1 MNLLITA
8 GPTRE
13 AIDPVRFL
21 SNRSSGRMGYALA
34 QAALEVGHRVTL
46 VSGPV
51 SILAPQGVTL
61 VRVESA
67 QEMFEAVREHL
78 PHQDAAI
85 FAAAVADY
93 RPAQVAGQ
101 KIKKAS
107 EELTLKLER
116 TPDILGS
123 ARSVFGFKGLLVGF
137 AAETQDLVAHA
148 QDKLRRKGC
157 DLLIAND
164 VSRPGTGFDS
174 EENEVTLL
182 LPDTPPQALPRGPKA
197 AIAGEILRVMA
208 GLRHPTITA

>member
-13 AIDPVRFL
+13 AIDPVRYL

-34 QAALEVGHRVTL
+34 QAALEAGHEVTL
-46 VSGPV
+46 ISGPV
-51 SILAPQGVTL
+51 SIAAPAGAKL

-67 QEMFEAVREHL
+67 QDMFEAVRTHL
-78 PHQDAAI
+78 AHQDAAI

-101 KIKKAS
+101 KIKKAT
-107 EELTLKLER
+107 EELTLQLER

-123 ARSVFGFKGLLVGF
+123 TRSVFGFEGLLVGF
-137 AAETQDLVAHA
+137 AAETQDLLAYA
-148 QDKLRRKGC
+148 QEKLQRKGC
-157 DLLIAND
+157 DLLVAND

-182 LPDTPPQALPRGPKA
+182 FPNAAPRSLPRGSKIV
-197 AIAGEILRVMA
+197 IAREILRVMS
-208 GLRHPTITA
+208 GLIHPPPTP